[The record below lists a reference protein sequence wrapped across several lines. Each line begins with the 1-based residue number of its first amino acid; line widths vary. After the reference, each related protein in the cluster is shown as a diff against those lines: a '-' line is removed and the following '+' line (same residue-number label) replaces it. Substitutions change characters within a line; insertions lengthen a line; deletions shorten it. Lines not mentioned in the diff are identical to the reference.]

1 MLFKQQVCGSWN
13 PYFYATC
20 LLLSFE
26 FSSFLSFLGAESNS
40 RGWNS
45 NFNWIWLV
53 VWKIFY
59 LSISYYGMSSFPLAN
74 SYVSRWAHC
83 TTRDC
88 CGHGMGWLWK
98 CRNQVAVVE
107 AEKEWCGGCDLWDI
121 PMPGCRHAE
130 LSRWCHGY
138 GLEWMFMGINLSE
151 WELIWV
157 WINTYENTIFRGLF
171 TSILTQLFWCEL
183 QGYNWFWDT
192 VIWLYGSWFEWQVS
206 GNFDGDFDGELPEG
220 QRD

>member
-1 MLFKQQVCGSWN
+1 
-13 PYFYATC
+13 
-20 LLLSFE
+20 
-26 FSSFLSFLGAESNS
+26 
-40 RGWNS
+40 
-45 NFNWIWLV
+45 
-53 VWKIFY
+53 
-59 LSISYYGMSSFPLAN
+59 MSSFPLAN

-183 QGYNWFWDT
+183 QGYKVLRHCHLTLWELIWVTSFWEFRWGFRWGVT
-192 VIWLYGSWFEWQVS
+192 RGSTGLDVEKPWGKTLGKWTT
-206 GNFDGDFDGELPEG
+206 NDGF
-220 QRD
+220 